1 MSQNLYFIAFR
12 LDEGEREET
21 NITSTYPAAQKPLA
35 NVHPLQLIF
44 FKANDTKKKLSFS
57 NSQCPRQTNN
67 VDCGYY
73 VMKFMKD
80 IITHRQLMIS
90 TKYFEDC
97 QFNSYDGEQ
106 LHEVKD
112 EWAAYVFNNFFW

>member
-1 MSQNLYFIAFR
+1 MKLKTKLTLCPRALQEQNNKLAKLPRNHLQMFI
-12 LDEGEREET
+12 
-21 NITSTYPAAQKPLA
+21 
-35 NVHPLQLIF
+35 HLQLIF
-44 FKANDTKKKLSFS
+44 FKAKDTKKRLSFS
-57 NSQCPRQTNN
+57 NSQCPRQTIN

-80 IITHRQLMIS
+80 IITHRQLMIPM
-90 TKYFEDC
+90 KYFEDC

-112 EWAAYVFNNFFW
+112 EWATYVFNNFFSS